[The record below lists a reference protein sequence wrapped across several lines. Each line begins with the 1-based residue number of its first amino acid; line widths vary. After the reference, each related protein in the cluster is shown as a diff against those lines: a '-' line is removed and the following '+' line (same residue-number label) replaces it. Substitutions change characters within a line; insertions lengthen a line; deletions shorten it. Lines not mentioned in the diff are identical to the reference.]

1 MKKIISTPEA
11 PAAIGPYSQGTVS
24 GNFVFTSGQLPLVP
38 ETGAFPGDDVESQT
52 HQAIKNLKAVLE
64 AAGASLNSV
73 LKTTVFISDIKNF
86 GEVNSIYSR
95 YFTENFPA
103 RSCFEVS
110 ALPKGALLEIEAIA
124 VKE

>member
-11 PAAIGPYSQGTVS
+11 PAAIGPYSQGTIS
-24 GNFVFTSGQLPLVP
+24 GSFVFTSGQLPLVP

-64 AAGASLNSV
+64 AAGASLSSV

-86 GEVNSIYSR
+86 GEINSIYSQ
-95 YFTENFPA
+95 YFTENYPA

-110 ALPKGALLEIEAIA
+110 ALPKGALLEIEAVA

>member
-1 MKKIISTPEA
+1 MKTIISTPEA
-11 PAAIGPYSQGTVS
+11 PAAIGPYSQGTIS
-24 GNFVFTSGQLPLVP
+24 GSFVFTSGQLPLVP

-86 GEVNSIYSR
+86 GEINSIYSQ
-95 YFTENFPA
+95 YFTENYPA

-110 ALPKGALLEIEAIA
+110 ALPKGALLEIEAVA

>member
-110 ALPKGALLEIEAIA
+110 ALPKGALLEIEAVA